1 MSAERPLSP
10 ELPRAGERSLP
21 PLLCVVGP
29 TASGKSALAIKLA
42 QALDAEVLSVDASQ
56 VYRGLDIGTGKV
68 RYEEL
73 EGVPHHLLDVVDP
86 DERFDVSRFIQ
97 LAERSIYEL
106 QARGKRVIL
115 CGGTGLYFKGLLY
128 GLCEAPPVSD
138 EVRASLSARIEAGE
152 VEQLHAE
159 LMAVDPT
166 LAERLNPRDK
176 QRIER
181 ALGVYLTTGVP
192 LSESQGSHGFEAL
205 RAPTLM
211 LGIDFERSELNERI
225 ERRVE
230 AMWTGGFL
238 REVEALKRQG
248 YGEALQSMGAIGY
261 RLAMQVIEGELT
273 QPEAITKMVY
283 ATRQYAR
290 RQRRYFDRQLPTHWF
305 SSGSLEERWTAL
317 LESARSFFT
326 THETHDKGKQIARA
340 PFEVQ
345 LGGDK
350 SIGHRALIFASIT
363 GSPEAPSVCEISG
376 LGRGADL
383 ASTRAVLSGLGV
395 SLEAQAP
402 GAWRVTGRGLTGLKA
417 PTHALDCGN
426 SGTTIRLLSGLLSGL
441 PEEVILDGDESLRRR
456 PMRRLERA
464 LSPFRRGLE
473 VGAQGGAPVRVGG
486 ARLNQTPIT
495 EVEVDTQLSSAQVK
509 SAALLAGLSGGV
521 ARVRLRER
529 ALSRD
534 HSERMLKGLGHLVT
548 RDPDQP
554 EWLEFKPRHT
564 AMEGFKLEVPG
575 DPSSASF
582 WVAVS
587 ALSDSNHLPILLR
600 RVAVNPTRIG
610 FLKVAREMG
619 VEVELRPCGV
629 QLGEPIAD
637 LCLWGAPDG
646 LHGVE
651 VEGQRAL
658 DSLDELPLVALLGS
672 VARGETVV
680 RDATELKVKE
690 SDRVL
695 AMSALLNTLGAQVT
709 PTADGWRIQGVDR
722 LTAGEVS
729 SAGDHRVALCGRLAQ
744 LVASGPVTV
753 QGSSSAKVSYPE
765 FEGELR
771 RYLALKV
778 TTAQGETT
786 GEGRTNQ
793 TARTREEQ
801 G

>member
-1 MSAERPLSP
+1 LSAERPLSP

-29 TASGKSALAIKLA
+29 TASGKSALAIRLA
-42 QALDAEVLSVDASQ
+42 RELDAEVISVDASQ

-152 VEQLHAE
+152 VERLHEE
-159 LMAVDPT
+159 LMAVDPS
-166 LAERLNPRDK
+166 LGARLNPRDK
-176 QRIER
+176 QRVER
-181 ALGVYLTTGVP
+181 ALGVFLTTGVP
-192 LSESQGSHGFEAL
+192 LSDSQGSHGFESL

-211 LGIDFERSELNERI
+211 LGIDHERAELNERI

-230 AMWTGGFL
+230 AMWRGGFL
-238 REVEALKRQG
+238 QEVEALKRRG

-261 RLAMQVIEGELT
+261 RLAMQVLEGELT
-273 QPEAITKMVY
+273 QSEASTKMVY
-283 ATRQYAR
+283 ASRQYAR
-290 RQRRYFDRQLPTHWF
+290 RQRRYFDRQLPTHWLNPR
-305 SSGSLEERWTAL
+305 SLEGRWTAL
-317 LESARSFFT
+317 LSASRSFFT
-326 THETHDKGKQIARA
+326 AHWAPDRGEQVERA
-340 PFEVQ
+340 PFEVR

-363 GSPEAPSVCEISG
+363 GSPEAPSACEISG

-383 ASTRAVLSGLGV
+383 ASTRSVLSGLGV
-395 SLEAQAP
+395 SLEEGAP
-402 GAWRVTGRGLTGLKA
+402 GVWRVQGRGLTGLKA
-417 PTHALDCGN
+417 PKHALDCGN

-441 PEEVILDGDESLRRR
+441 PEEVTLDGDESLRRR

-464 LSPFRRGLE
+464 LSPFGRRLE
-473 VGAQGGAPVRVGG
+473 VGPQGGAPVRVGG
-486 ARLNQTPIT
+486 PHLSDTSIA
-495 EVEVDTQLSSAQVK
+495 EVEVDTALSSAQVK
-509 SAALLAGLSGGV
+509 SAALLASLSGDV
-521 ARVRLRER
+521 ERVRLKER

-534 HSERMLKGLGHLVT
+534 HSERMLSALGHKVT
-548 RDPDQP
+548 RDPDRP
-554 EWLEFKPRHT
+554 EELEFRPRDT
-564 AMEGFKLEVPG
+564 AMEGFTLEVPG

-587 ALSDSNHLPILLR
+587 ALSDPNLPPVVLR

-619 VEVELRPCGV
+619 VAIELRPCGV
-629 QLGEPIAD
+629 QLGEPVAD

-651 VEGQRAL
+651 VEGQLAL
-658 DSLDELPLVALLGS
+658 DSLDELPLVALLGA
-672 VARGETVV
+672 VATGETVV
-680 RDATELKVKE
+680 RDASELKVKE
-690 SDRVL
+690 SDRIL
-695 AMSALLNTLGAQVT
+695 AMSALLNTLGARVT
-709 PTADGWRIQGVDR
+709 PTADGWKIQGVER

-753 QGSSSAKVSYPE
+753 QGSSSARVSYPE

-771 RYLALKV
+771 RYLGLAF
-778 TTAQGETT
+778 TPARGEATR
-786 GEGRTNQ
+786 EGGADQ
-793 TARTREEQ
+793 TALRREEQ